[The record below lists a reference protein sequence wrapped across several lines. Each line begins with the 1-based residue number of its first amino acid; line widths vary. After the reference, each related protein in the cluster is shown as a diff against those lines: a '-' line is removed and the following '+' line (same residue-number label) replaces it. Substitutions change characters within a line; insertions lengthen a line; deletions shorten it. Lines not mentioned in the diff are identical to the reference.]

1 MNSNNKN
8 LNKVQAIE
16 GYGGK
21 SKSKSRTPREAK
33 DTLFSEEYARIIDLI
48 SEGEIKGLV
57 NGLKSIYLDET
68 PLQNKDGSF
77 NFEDVT
83 VSTRLGTQAQEPIK
97 GFPASENE
105 ITLNLQVKYGQP
117 VVRTFTNEDLT
128 SLVVRVSTPALMN
141 TNKSNGDIN
150 GHSIPFNIELKTDD
164 GLFRVVHSDSF
175 KGKTSAK
182 YSRSIE
188 ISLPRNAKSW
198 TVRINRLSKDATTTN
213 IQDKFYVD
221 AITEVID
228 ANLSYPNSA
237 LVGIHALAEQF
248 PTVPKRG
255 YEIYGIKVKIPS
267 NYNPYTRV
275 YSGAWDGSFKIDWTD
290 NPAWIFYA
298 LATHPLYGLGQRIK
312 EPQLDKWG
320 LYQIARHCDQMVPN
334 GKGGTEPR
342 FTINTY
348 IQNRTQAYEL
358 LQNIVS
364 VFRGMVYYAAGSVF
378 AASDRPSIE
387 SPYIFSPSNV
397 VDGKFIYEGTPRS
410 NRYSVAV
417 VGWNDPDDMYRQKY
431 EYVEDRKAMLRYG
444 YVPTEFNAFG
454 CTSQGQ
460 AQRAGRWALLT
471 SNLETQVV
479 TFTVGLEA
487 LKVIPGSICAI
498 QDPSKSNMEK
508 VSGRIA
514 SSSRTTVTVDRDLN
528 PSVHVGH
535 KLLVTLPSGVTE
547 ERTISNI
554 NERTITVGRAFSV
567 PPQQEGQWAIETNIK
582 LPLYRVLSVVDKGD
596 LQYEIRA
603 TQHEPSKYVAIE
615 SKTRIDPRPTL
626 NWGVH
631 GATPK
636 SPSELDIRA
645 SAQGIDGQASIVV
658 GEITWSSDVA
668 RHEVRYRVNDGA
680 WVKRFVVGTSLE
692 IPNFKFGTYTIEVTA
707 VNIQGLRSTT
717 STITKSVTGV
727 EFALSTPTGL
737 RLEGAYTSS
746 WLKVVWN
753 AVRGATSYTVRLS
766 SLGVVRRTVVVGNT
780 LRYDYSA
787 ADMKDDGGPWR
798 NVTVEVMANG
808 PFSAKSD
815 WASLAVS
822 NPQIGPLQGIEV
834 LPNTR
839 SIVFNCIKP
848 SESDFAGYLY
858 WISDDPNFKP
868 NESNA
873 TKDADF
879 NQIFFELYKG
889 KPLEQ
894 KDYYIWAAGYDTFGK
909 DNLNISPSYKAKPL
923 LLKLDP
929 QSITEEMIADGAF
942 TITKFADSIKPPLV
956 VDKLPTDA
964 KENDQAIHA
973 STGKLYRYIGGV
985 WKPVIQEV
993 GDIDSLPADKI
1004 DGTLGLNQVP
1014 AIPTTKLNGQMQA
1027 NQIAANAVGANHIA
1041 ANAIDA
1047 GHVKARSLT
1056 GDKLVAN
1063 SVTANELAANSVT
1076 VGKIAA
1082 GAVGADQIS
1091 AGAITSEKMT
1101 IRGHNLIPNSDFSMG
1116 DFTDW
1121 SVWAGSV
1128 QIVKVKDVVPPS
1140 DTRAINSPSQFVA
1153 YLVHSAEAKVQ
1164 ATGMFAFSRS
1174 YTKSD
1179 AKEIPVKA
1187 GETYYFSV
1195 DLTRGGTGKP
1205 ESVFYVY
1212 VYFFDKDNNNLRGYA
1227 AIGGVPITSLPYK
1240 WVTREGKV
1248 VVPSGA
1254 ARMSIY
1260 FYYYSPASDNTGSA
1274 LFFTNP
1280 RCIRMM
1286 DSSLIVDGSIKTQ
1299 HMTANSI
1306 QGDRI
1311 AANTLNG
1318 DRMIANTLHGNR
1330 IQANTITADR
1340 LAANTITATSGNI
1353 ANAAI
1358 TNAMI
1363 ANGAI
1368 TEAKIGNAEI
1378 TSAKIANAAI
1388 SSAKIGNLQVD
1399 TIKIAD
1405 HSVTTLLVA
1414 TSTSFNIS
1422 IKAPATVLVIASGIE
1437 RSFSSFVSSIS
1448 LGGQSSSRN
1457 STSYY
1462 GTFIGRERIFH
1473 GSYTFTL
1480 VVDLSVGNHT
1490 LTSNNA
1496 GIISVFIRY
1505 K

>member
-1 MNSNNKN
+1 MNNNNKN

-164 GLFRVVHSDSF
+164 GLFRVVHSDYF

-237 LVGIHALAEQF
+237 LVGIHVLAEQF

-320 LYQIARHCDQMVPN
+320 LYQIARHCDQMVTN

-348 IQNRTQAYEL
+348 IQNRAQAYEL
-358 LQNIVS
+358 LQNIAS

-528 PSVHVGH
+528 PSVRVGH

-554 NERTITVGRAFSV
+554 NERTLTVGRAFSV

-603 TQHEPSKYVAIE
+603 TQHEPSKYDAIE
-615 SKTRIDPRPTL
+615 SKTRIDPRPTV

-692 IPNFKFGTYTIEVTA
+692 IPNFKFGTYTVEVTA

-717 STITKSVTGV
+717 STLTKSVTGV

-798 NVTVEVMANG
+798 HVTVEVMANG

-848 SESDFAGYLY
+848 SDSDFAGYLY

-909 DNLNISPSYKAKPL
+909 DNLNISPSYKVRPL
-923 LLKLDP
+923 VLKLDP
-929 QSITEEMIADGAF
+929 QSIAEDMIKDGAF
-942 TITKFADSIKPPLV
+942 TITKFADSIKPPVV

-1014 AIPTTKLNGQMQA
+1014 AIPTTKLTGQVQA
-1027 NQIAANAVGANHIA
+1027 NQISANAVGANHIA

-1091 AGAITSEKMT
+1091 AGAITASKLT
-1101 IRGHNLIPNSDFSMG
+1101 VT
-1116 DFTDW
+1116 DFTNL
-1121 SVWAGSV
+1121 VLNG
-1128 QIVKVKDVVPPS
+1128 QFLES
-1140 DTRAINSPSQFVA
+1140 DHGWTNV
-1153 YLVHSAEAKVQ
+1153 L
-1164 ATGMFAFSRS
+1164 
-1174 YTKSD
+1174 
-1179 AKEIPVKA
+1179 
-1187 GETYYFSV
+1187 
-1195 DLTRGGTGKP
+1195 
-1205 ESVFYVY
+1205 
-1212 VYFFDKDNNNLRGYA
+1212 
-1227 AIGGVPITSLPYK
+1227 ITSS
-1240 WVTREGKV
+1240 TRI
-1248 VVPSGA
+1248 PSGFEGRFQKRDA
-1254 ARMSIY
+1254 FYGNHFPVVSGEVFRVSADIWRFNTPIASCSVGLQITMSDKTWRWIKGFTVTAPGSWNPEAHTGLVTIPANAVSARFWVQYNISG
-1260 FYYYSPASDNTGSA
+1260 SDHQTSNFWRGANFQLNRAMTGQ
-1274 LFFTNP
+1274 
-1280 RCIRMM
+1280 
-1286 DSSLIVDGSIKTQ
+1286 LIVDGSIKTQ

-1318 DRMIANTLHGNR
+1318 DRVIANTLHGNRLIANTIHGNR

-1340 LAANTITATSGNI
+1340 LAANTITATSGKI

-1368 TEAKIGNAEI
+1368 TDAKIANAAI

-1388 SSAKIGNLQVD
+1388 SSAKIGDLQVD
-1399 TIKIAD
+1399 RIKIANGAV
-1405 HSVTTLLVA
+1405 STLAVLNVTRTNNQSWSITFPPGNYLFEY
-1414 TSTSFNIS
+1414 TFSTGRYNY
-1422 IKAPATVLVIASGIE
+1422 
-1437 RSFSSFVSSIS
+1437 
-1448 LGGQSSSRN
+1448 
-1457 STSYY
+1457 SYY
-1462 GTFIGRERIFH
+1462 EFYIGGNFRGPFDVDNLYIKGTY
-1473 GSYTFTL
+1473 SATFNSNFVVEVKKNTTKHHEPKATL
-1480 VVDLSVGNHT
+1480 K
-1490 LTSNNA
+1490 LTYIA
-1496 GIISVFIRY
+1496 LY